1 MITGHVSVYR
11 EPVISVTVGSPSGAG
26 REIDAVVDTGFS
38 GFLTLPAQVIQEL
51 GLAWRR
57 RGRAMLADGSD
68 SLFDIFEGTVLWN
81 RTLLGNSPRFHP
93 YAGPALPGGKLRRIA
108 VDEAECHP
116 LVGMALLQGHEL
128 TVHAVVGGRVTIRPM
143 P

>member
-1 MITGHVSVYR
+1 MITGNVSVYR
-11 EPVISVTVGSPSGAG
+11 EPVISVTVGGPSGASNK
-26 REIDAVVDTGFS
+26 IDAIVDTGFS
-38 GFLTLPAQVIQEL
+38 GFLTLPAQVIQGL

-81 RTLLGNSPRFHP
+81 RTF
-93 YAGPALPGGKLRRIA
+93 RRIA

-128 TVHAVVGGRVTIRPM
+128 TVHAVVGGPVAIRPM

>member
-11 EPVISVTVGSPSGAG
+11 EPVISVTVGGPSGASN
-26 REIDAVVDTGFS
+26 RIDAVVDTGFD
-38 GFLTLPAQVIQEL
+38 GFLTLPAQVIQGL

-68 SLFDIFEGTVLWN
+68 NLFDIFEGTVLWN
-81 RTLLGNSPRFHP
+81 RT
-93 YAGPALPGGKLRRIA
+93 LRRIA

-116 LVGMALLQGHEL
+116 LVGMALLQGQEL
-128 TVHAVVGGRVTIRPM
+128 TVHAVVGGRVVIRPM